1 MWTWDKQ
8 ETGRAVQLF
17 FVDLDSEQEVDQSF
31 FDLKTQLQE
40 STLLLI
46 KASSSSWCSTHAS
59 TTCWR

>member
-17 FVDLDSEQEVDQSF
+17 FVDLDSEQEVEQSF

-40 STLLLI
+40 STPLLNQ
-46 KASSSSWCSTHAS
+46 A
-59 TTCWR
+59 

>member
-17 FVDLDSEQEVDQSF
+17 FVDLENEQEVEQSF
-31 FDLKTQLQE
+31 FDLKAQLQE
-40 STLLLI
+40 SKLSLMQASRPSWSSTL
-46 KASSSSWCSTHAS
+46 AS